1 MTWTMRNKGGE
12 RLASLRS
19 IPPNLA
25 DIFDVAKAATPGL
38 RLNGKVNGPDAATLR
53 WDSGTTIEELK
64 GHLELAEAH
73 LEEMKRLEKEELER
87 AQQEEANAQ
96 EAKAQLEETKR
107 LQLENEIL
115 ERALQELNKEK
126 AHELIQQVRQKLVR
140 IILARLVEEEH
151 ALRQAPDMQL
161 GAGPCDHLPPEGSFG
176 QVAEQRVQEIE
187 WLRNTLA
194 QRVPDTF
201 DIRRRMVSTR
211 WTKHVTERINERLAG
226 PRAFFGAFLPG
237 RPRRIFRTE
246 GIAIIPNRGVNK
258 GVLRLGRDGKP
269 INLQDAATG
278 PKPRV
283 DRKTTLSSKE
293 VRARSKG
300 WLKALDESLVRSGG
314 VKQASGLVQ
323 DVRNAILCNRVTVF
337 KERRT
342 ILISSSGIFIFSEDC
357 STLITAKELV
367 KVTSTKLSKQ
377 ADSPA
382 REALR
387 QTFESHF
394 ISAIK
399 AAYADDL
406 TIDDPKNPSTSHGD
420 PPA

>member
-73 LEEMKRLEKEELER
+73 LEEMKRLHLEKEEFER
-87 AQQEEANAQ
+87 MLQERKKKDAQ
-96 EAKAQLEETKR
+96 ELYRQVL
-107 LQLENEIL
+107 L
-115 ERALQELNKEK
+115 KE
-126 AHELIQQVRQKLVR
+126 VRQRLDR
-140 IILARLVEEEH
+140 IIRARLVEEEH